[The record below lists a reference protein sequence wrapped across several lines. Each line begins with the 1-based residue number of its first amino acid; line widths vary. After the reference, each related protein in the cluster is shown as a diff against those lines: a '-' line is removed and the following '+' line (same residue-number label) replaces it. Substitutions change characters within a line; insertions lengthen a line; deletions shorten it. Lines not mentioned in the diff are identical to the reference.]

1 MSAAHGPRTR
11 LGDNLPTIEF
21 VTPEWERFDELI
33 ECSCVVLYDPFGLAR
48 PDIVGG
54 EADWRLPPPGTD
66 VAVALDERG
75 QILGS
80 AWLLPAPGD
89 PSRQVRQ
96 VAVDAASR
104 RIGVGVLLMR
114 AIELLAAEQGAIELW
129 LNARDTAFGFY
140 ERLGYVAEGA
150 VFVSELTGIPHRLM
164 RKPLG

>member
-1 MSAAHGPRTR
+1 MNAHGPRTP

-33 ECSCVVLYDPFGLAR
+33 ECSHVVLYEPFGLAR
-48 PDIVGG
+48 PDVAGG
-54 EADWRLPPPGTD
+54 EADWRRPPAGTD
-66 VAVALDERG
+66 VAVALGERG

-80 AWLLPAPGD
+80 AWLLPGAGE

-96 VAVDAASR
+96 VAVDIASR
-104 RIGVGVLLMR
+104 RLGVGVLLMR
-114 AIELLAAEQGAIELW
+114 AIELRAAEQGASELW
-129 LNARDTAFGFY
+129 LNARDSAFGFY

-164 RKPLG
+164 RKSLG